1 MIWFLI
7 INLFLIVALGLYN
20 IIRYKVVAAD
30 LVIGEL
36 ILDCD
41 IPGYCYDFS
50 RYNKDNKIVGLT
62 YYSVEESAQMRK
74 NIVNEVGKILDEDK
88 DEIEEILENE
98 NIIPSFFYIK
108 DSYIVY
114 DRFLKTFHKPTGEM
128 KLWR

>member
-1 MIWFLI
+1 MILFLI
-7 INLFLIVALGLYN
+7 IILFLIVALGLYN

-36 ILDCD
+36 MLDCD
-41 IPGYCYDFS
+41 TPGYCYDFS

-62 YYSVEESAQMRK
+62 YYSVEESSQMRK
-74 NIVNEVGKILDEDK
+74 NIVNEVSKVLDRDE
-88 DEIEEILENE
+88 DEIEEILENK